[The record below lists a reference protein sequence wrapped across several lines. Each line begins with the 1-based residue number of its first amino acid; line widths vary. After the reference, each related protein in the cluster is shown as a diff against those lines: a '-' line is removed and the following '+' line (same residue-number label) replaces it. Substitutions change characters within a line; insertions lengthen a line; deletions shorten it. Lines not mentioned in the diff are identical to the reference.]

1 MTIESPLATER
12 ANRFVRFNPIATPS
26 ADRVVEPGATAP
38 ARKLP
43 KVKRAPRGLRALV
56 GNVGFIVLE
65 IVALLV
71 VWQAIVWA
79 LAVDPNIVP
88 GPISVLTSLWQLIQ
102 SPLLYTAAGVTL
114 SETLIGF
121 VAGAVLGIGLAIV
134 LSEFPVVE
142 KIANPYIVAFQA
154 MPKIAIAPLFLIWF
168 GFGLESKVALVIVM
182 VFFPILVNM
191 VVGLK
196 STSRAQLELMMV
208 YRAGRLQT
216 LRRLRF
222 YAAMPFLFAAF
233 EVTLVLSLTGAVFAE
248 ILGSG
253 RDIGLG
259 TLLQLYTSKLNV
271 SSMFAIIVVL
281 CLVGILLYA
290 AVKLAA
296 RYFLRWQ
303 NPQR

>member
-1 MTIESPLATER
+1 MTVETPLATER
-12 ANRFVRFNPIATPS
+12 ANRFVRFNTIATPAVDS
-26 ADRVVEPGATAP
+26 AIALSTAATK
-38 ARKLP
+38 RMP
-43 KVKRAPRGLRALV
+43 KVKKAPRGLRALL
-56 GNVGFIVLE
+56 GNVGFITLE
-65 IVALLV
+65 IIALLV
-71 VWQAIVWA
+71 VWQVVVWA

-88 GPISVLTSLWQLIQ
+88 GPISVLTSLWQLLQ
-102 SPLLYTAAGVTL
+102 SPLLYSAAGVTL

-121 VAGAVLGIGLAIV
+121 VAGSALGIALAIA
-134 LSEFPVVE
+134 LSEFPLVE

-168 GFGLESKVALVIVM
+168 GFGIESKVALVIVM

-196 STSRAQLELMMV
+196 STSQAQLELMMV
-208 YRAGRLQT
+208 YRAGRLQM

-222 YAAMPFLFAAF
+222 YAAMPYLFAAF

-259 TLLQLYTSKLNV
+259 TLMQLYTSKLNV
-271 SSMFAIIVVL
+271 SSMFAVIIVL
-281 CLVGILLYA
+281 CIVGVLLYA

-303 NPQR
+303 NPPR